1 MKVLIV
7 HCGEGIYGGAE
18 LVIVELC
25 KYLKA
30 GGHEAMVV
38 TKGIPRGSWHGDM
51 WYDAHDWLDFWKEVQ
66 NWIRWVDVVNVHNFP
81 ASLATFPKHIPTV
94 WMCNEP
100 AELFTNWWRKP
111 IEAFNRWWVKK
122 SGMKVVVA
130 DRFNA
135 DRFERIYKV
144 KPEIIPYGVDYEFWS
159 SGERI
164 KREGGKIRLLQV
176 GTISPYKN
184 QLASILTLIEL
195 LRNGIDAELTLAGS
209 VTDEKYYKSLISN
222 INYVEHIGMGGFM
235 PRIALV
241 GQKSREE
248 VRNLFNSHDIL
259 LHPVKE
265 QGGWL
270 APFEAICAGLPI
282 IVSPEFTG
290 ADVVIDNGLGIVTSD
305 LIGAIRDIYEKQV
318 RYEAWTKDNGKWVKE
333 NLSWENFGEGMLEVF
348 EEAKGPLSF

>member
-7 HCGEGIYGGAE
+7 HCGKGIYGGAE

-38 TKGIPRGSWHGDM
+38 TKGIPRGLWHGDM
-51 WYDAHDWLDFWKEVQ
+51 WYDAHDWLDFWKYVQ
-66 NWIRWVDVVNVHNFP
+66 TWIRWADVVNVHNFP

-111 IEAFNRWWVKK
+111 IEAFNRWWVRK

-164 KREGGKIRLLQV
+164 KGDGEKIRLLQV

-184 QLASILTLIEL
+184 QIESVKALIRL
-195 LRNGIDAELTLAGS
+195 GRDGIDAEL
-209 VTDEKYYKSLISN
+209 N
-222 INYVEHIGMGGFM
+222 
-235 PRIALV
+235 LV
-241 GQKSREE
+241 GKVIEGPHLKQLVGIIYGSEVQTKVNFLHEWPRKE
-248 VRNLFNSHDIL
+248 VRDFYNQHDIL
-259 LHPVKE
+259 LHPVKG

-270 APFEAICAGLPI
+270 VPFEAICAGLPI

-290 ADVVIDNGLGIVTSD
+290 ADVVIDNNLGMVTD
-305 LIGAIRDIYEKQV
+305 NYVEGIKQV
-318 RYEAWTKDNGKWVKE
+318 YSYQEAIKADIEYNSGEWVRE
-333 NLSWENFGEGMLEVF
+333 NLSWGKFGAGMLKVF
-348 EEAKGPLSF
+348 EGALNR